1 MAGAWAGGGGME
13 ESEVKKR
20 GSPLLAIAILVAA
33 LGLGAG
39 VLRLFLAGAAD
50 PLDGNE
56 QEARRVLDSVATLE
70 RLWRDGDADGNGVA
84 DWWTAD
90 WSGFHRAIAKNGKP
104 LAMTSGAIAAADASP
119 LPPGPKMSAA
129 LPRAPHVGYWFRAI
143 AVEGGYAFAAFPADG
158 VTPGRRVFITRE
170 DGRLWAKEGAEAPA
184 AWPAP
189 TDEGMQ
195 AAGWTLAR
203 P

>member
-1 MAGAWAGGGGME
+1 ME
-13 ESEVKKR
+13 ESGVKKR
-20 GSPLLAIAILVAA
+20 GNPLLAAAILVAA
-33 LGLGAG
+33 LGIGAG
-39 VLRLFLAGAAD
+39 VLRIFLAGAVN
-50 PLDGNE
+50 PVDGNE

-90 WSGFHRAIAKNGKP
+90 WSGFHRALAKNGKP
-104 LAMTSGAIAAADASP
+104 LGMTSGAIAAADAAP

-129 LPRAPHVGYWFRAI
+129 LPRSPHAGYWFRAI
-143 AVEGGYAFAAFPADG
+143 AVDGGYAFAAVPAEPG
-158 VTPGRRVFITRE
+158 VTGRRVFITRE
-170 DGRLWAKEGAEAPA
+170 DGRLWAKETPEAPA

-189 TDEGMQ
+189 TDGAMR
-195 AAGWTLAR
+195 AAGWTLTR